1 VLHSHLEMEGA
12 PPPIPP
18 PSGIPPHSAANPPQL
33 DANGMT
39 PAGVT
44 AASLTPDKSMIPR
57 LVSPPLQS
65 AYSLLSFHQS
75 INSVPLMKLA
85 SIDGHIWL
93 SSDLLGCTKSSF
105 TDSELL

>member
-1 VLHSHLEMEGA
+1 MEGA

-57 LVSPPLQS
+57 SVSLSLSLIALSYLQTNGLAPS
-65 AYSLLSFHQS
+65 PRS
-75 INSVPLMKLA
+75 IRSTR
-85 SIDGHIWL
+85 DFYG
-93 SSDLLGCTKSSF
+93 F
-105 TDSELL
+105 